1 MLNYLMAQEAI
12 ASTEIETGPFDK
24 DKRTAM
30 LIYMMGNGDISMK
43 EAFVMVD
50 YMKQFEPVDTRPLD
64 TYLNGMTI
72 EEKIM
77 GAANEVIDNF
87 VTTYDK
93 KSYAYDPSGY
103 WKEVNGHYVYQSS
116 TPAYPFM
123 LGK

>member
-1 MLNYLMAQEAI
+1 MAQEAI
-12 ASTEIETGPFDK
+12 ASTEIEIGPFDK

-43 EAFVMVD
+43 EALVMVD
-50 YMKQFEPVDTRPLD
+50 YMKQFEPVDNRPFD

-77 GAANEVIDNF
+77 GAAQEVINNF
-87 VTTYDK
+87 ETTYDK
-93 KSYAYDPSGY
+93 KSYAYDSSGY
-103 WKEVNGHYVYQSS
+103 WKEVNSCYVYQSS

-123 LGK
+123 LGQ